1 MRKTVFSDKAPPPIG
16 PYSQAVQAGP
26 FLFVSGQI
34 PINPLRDELIMKPF
48 ADAVR
53 QVMANLRAVLT
64 AGGMDFEHL
73 VKVTVYLKNMKDFQ
87 EFNSIYATY
96 FPGEKPARAVVEVSQ
111 LPKGCEIEI
120 EGTAYRA

>member
-34 PINPLRDELIMKPF
+34 PINPLRDELITKPF
-48 ADAVR
+48 SDAVR
-53 QVMANLRAVLT
+53 QVMQNLRAVLQ
-64 AGGMDFEHL
+64 AGGMDLEHL

-87 EFNSIYATY
+87 EFNAVYASY

-120 EGTAYRA
+120 EGMGYKA